1 MPHLRFACSVFACVL
16 AGPALSAPAEPNADR
31 RATDTATTT
40 PRSGAPN
47 MPTTG
52 SGAEDGAGQTAER
65 VRIPASSTLRFK
77 AGQQLKEAEK
87 GKEPAKK

>member
-31 RATDTATTT
+31 RATDTATTP
-40 PRSGAPN
+40 PRSGAPS
-47 MPTTG
+47 MPATG
-52 SGAEDGAGQTAER
+52 SGAEDGAGHAER
-65 VRIPASSTLRFK
+65 VRIAASSTLRFR